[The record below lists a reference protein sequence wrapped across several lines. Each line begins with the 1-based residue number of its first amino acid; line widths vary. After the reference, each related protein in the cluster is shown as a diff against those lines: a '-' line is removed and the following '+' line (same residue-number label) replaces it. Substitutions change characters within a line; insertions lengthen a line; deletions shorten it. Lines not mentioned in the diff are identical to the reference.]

1 MIEKQMQ
8 VIRNKTDYLEH
19 SMSQSDYYGAPRKE
33 EDDNESESL
42 GIQLNQTIQD
52 GSMTSLLSDLNVT
65 KKESEQMGKQPS
77 TDEIYKEDFYP
88 VEELPE
94 EEKPSQKEEIE
105 IDKV

>member
-1 MIEKQMQ
+1 
-8 VIRNKTDYLEH
+8 
-19 SMSQSDYYGAPRKE
+19 
-33 EDDNESESL
+33 
-42 GIQLNQTIQD
+42 
-52 GSMTSLLSDLNVT
+52 
-65 KKESEQMGKQPS
+65 MGKQPS

>member
-52 GSMTSLLSDLNVT
+52 GSMTSLLSDFNVT
-65 KKESEQMGKQPS
+65 
-77 TDEIYKEDFYP
+77 
-88 VEELPE
+88 
-94 EEKPSQKEEIE
+94 
-105 IDKV
+105 